1 MKSSKTLKLGA
12 VSLAVLLSTSAH
24 AISFDELFFDQK
36 AGFDAASLMI
46 NVNNPDLVVEF
57 ENELSPN
64 GMDPGLFPA
73 GTGDGLFDTMTWEG
87 TDDPGDPS
95 MLNIQSFTDDDSP
108 TSDGAWGA
116 NEWWTITRLTATN
129 NVIFD
134 FGLELW
140 QIDFMANLGIFS
152 GSPRGPGNEVLRD
165 INSVNSL
172 IYDETFNL
180 DCPPPNPIG
189 STCDDIYRTSI
200 AGFSPLGFSTDDHD
214 YRIDFRLVG
223 LNGAEVL
230 IDQQAGEIQVYTPEI
245 APGVSMVDI
254 QMQWVKIPK
263 NQVPNPGSLALMSLG
278 LLLVGG
284 RSLRRRLGK

>member
-64 GMDPGLFPA
+64 GMDPGDFPT

-95 MLNIQSFTDDDSP
+95 MLNIQSFTDDTSP

-134 FGLELW
+134 LAWNSGKSTSW
-140 QIDFMANLGIFS
+140 PTS
-152 GSPRGPGNEVLRD
+152 GSSADPPQYGQRGATGYQQRQ
-165 INSVNSL
+165 
-172 IYDETFNL
+172 
-180 DCPPPNPIG
+180 
-189 STCDDIYRTSI
+189 
-200 AGFSPLGFSTDDHD
+200 
-214 YRIDFRLVG
+214 LVD
-223 LNGAEVL
+223 L
-230 IDQQAGEIQVYTPEI
+230 
-245 APGVSMVDI
+245 
-254 QMQWVKIPK
+254 
-263 NQVPNPGSLALMSLG
+263 
-278 LLLVGG
+278 
-284 RSLRRRLGK
+284 